1 VTDVDPT
8 ITWGGKR
15 WTLVGSAVMLITIV
29 AAIAWVALSSHT
41 PTQTVTSTQR
51 RQITVA
57 QHRPCPLASIEST
70 AIPSATAPATRWIN
84 VRGFEFPMT
93 ADGPLYRDGG
103 WWTCFAH
110 TPMGGLLTA
119 TSSSVAAELGDQSAY
134 ASYFPP
140 HHWSKSQLQSQA
152 PAGGQMSQSGNQIVG
167 YDFGVWSVD
176 AGTVSVVES
185 CASSGCQSPYMELTV
200 QLQWQGRRWYIV
212 GDSFEPGTGTWLT
225 SLIGITPW
233 GAP

>member
-1 VTDVDPT
+1 VADVDPT

-29 AAIAWVALSSHT
+29 AAIAWIALSSHT
-41 PTQTVTSTQR
+41 PTQPVTSTQR

-84 VRGFEFPMT
+84 VRGFEVPTT

-110 TPMGGLLTA
+110 TPMGGLLTF
-119 TSSSVAAELGDQSAY
+119 TSLLVSELDGDPSAY
-134 ASYFPP
+134 ANYFPAG
-140 HHWSKSQLQSQA
+140 HWSMGQLATQV
-152 PAGGQMSQSGNQIVG
+152 PAGGESPQDGAHIVG
-167 YDFGVWSVD
+167 YEFGPWSLAGGQVD
-176 AGTVSVVES
+176 LVES
-185 CASSGCQSPYMELTV
+185 CTVTACQAPYYSVTANV
-200 QLQWQGRRWYIV
+200 QWQRNRWFLV
-212 GDSFEPGTGTWLT
+212 GDTDQPGTATPLG
-225 SLIGITPW
+225 SLVGVTPW
-233 GAP
+233 EAP